1 MASRM
6 ETNVG
11 GKFGT
16 AVLVVLGQSR
26 EVACAPSY
34 TAARGEI
41 ILSSGTVERD
51 TSTRLYR

>member
-1 MASRM
+1 M

-16 AVLVVLGQSR
+16 AGVPWLVVLGQLR

-34 TAARGEI
+34 TARGEI